1 MGAVGGGGDRLLIVY
16 LRASNTC
23 LSSLRLLIVYLRA
36 SNTSLFSL
44 RFPHVKLGHFSQ
56 G

>member
-1 MGAVGGGGDRLLIVY
+1 MGAVGRGGGLLIVY

-23 LSSLRLLIVYLRA
+23 LFSLRLLIVYLRA
-36 SNTSLFSL
+36 SNTRLFSL
-44 RFPHVKLGHFSQ
+44 RFPHEKLGHFSR